1 MLETTSPWERQANV
15 YNYIYAMSVSGND
28 AQASND
34 ADDGGS
40 SDALS
45 AAECGPEGAAA
56 EALLSEFPADDEYA
70 DQVRRFMLLCMTS
83 ALLHSS

>member
-1 MLETTSPWERQANV
+1 
-15 YNYIYAMSVSGND
+15 MSVSGND

-45 AAECGPEGAAA
+45 AAECGPE
-56 EALLSEFPADDEYA
+56 EVALLSEFPADDEYA

-83 ALLHSS
+83 ALLLSS

>member
-1 MLETTSPWERQANV
+1 
-15 YNYIYAMSVSGND
+15 MSVSGND

-45 AAECGPEGAAA
+45 AAECGPEGAA

-83 ALLHSS
+83 ALLLSS